1 MGAWASRAPLATL
14 ERMTRWYL
22 AILGCITL
30 IASVPR
36 TTAAEVTPAVIEIR
50 PSTLDIER
58 LLGEP
63 VETASTLDVIHNR
76 LLLGVQSRLLGFDH
90 RFLEPSETALPVPVS
105 PFRIG
110 IDLTGISRDGSL
122 ALETAA
128 DFDISL
134 NLPNLEQS
142 LDVFITTDALSEST
156 LEQATESLRAGL
168 RYDPGRWLNL
178 EVGAKLAA
186 PPVGFV
192 ALRTGQAFVQGDWR
206 IEPFLKMFAET
217 DEGFGVASSVLIDR
231 WRERHLL
238 RSSLSLRWLHDT
250 GDTGWSYQFVS
261 AHANAV
267 ISPDRQLS
275 QVRNRDLGDAAGFR
289 LEAGGRSATGADF
302 YEAGLFWKKPL
313 HGRWLFLNIEPLVRF
328 DRERQW
334 SADPGIRIGLDA
346 LFWDLAR

>member
-1 MGAWASRAPLATL
+1 MV
-14 ERMTRWYL
+14 
-22 AILGCITL
+22 GCITL
-30 IASVPR
+30 TASALR
-36 TTAAEVTPAVIEIR
+36 LTAAEITPAVIEIR

-58 LLGEP
+58 LVDEQVQVP
-63 VETASTLDVIHNR
+63 SALDAFHNR
-76 LLLGVQSRLLGFDH
+76 LLLGVQSRLLQLDH

-122 ALETAA
+122 DFETSA

-134 NLPNLEQS
+134 NLPNLEQR
-142 LDVFITTDALSEST
+142 LDVFITTDAISEST
-156 LEQATESLRAGL
+156 LEQAAESLRAGF
-168 RYDPGRWLNL
+168 RYDPVRSLNV
-178 EVGAKLAA
+178 EIGAKLAA

-192 ALRTGQAFVQGDWR
+192 ALRTGQAFSRGDWR

-231 WRERHLL
+231 WRQRHLL
-238 RSSLSLRWLHDT
+238 RSSVSVRWLHET
-250 GDTGWSYQFVS
+250 GETGWSYQFVS
-261 AHANAV
+261 ANANAV

-289 LEAGGRSATGADF
+289 LEAGGRSASGADF
-302 YEAGLFWKKPL
+302 YEVGFFWKKPM
-313 HGRWLFLNIEPLVRF
+313 HGRWLFLNVEPLVRF
-328 DRERQW
+328 DRDRQW
-334 SADPGIRIGLDA
+334 VADPGIRVGLDA